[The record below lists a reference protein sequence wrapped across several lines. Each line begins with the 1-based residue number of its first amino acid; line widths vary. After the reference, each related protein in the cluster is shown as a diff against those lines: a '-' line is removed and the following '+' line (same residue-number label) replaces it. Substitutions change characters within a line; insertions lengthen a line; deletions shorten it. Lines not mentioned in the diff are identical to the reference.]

1 MTIGERI
8 KAKRK
13 EKNISVEYVAK
24 ALGVSVSTVYRY
36 EDSTIEKIPIKV
48 FDKLCQIFETS
59 ASELMGND
67 STVQKTADSEL
78 PREFENAQDAMEFM
92 LKMPTLA
99 AFGGYNPDEMSEE
112 TIVEF
117 ANIRRLYLLT
127 AYTAR
132 CHKKFCVHTNWD
144 TPCCIQNLLTILMLR
159 QKMSI
164 RMWNMKPICLPWHCF
179 VMKMNLIC
187 RLPR

>member
-13 EKNISVEYVAK
+13 EKNISVDRVAK
-24 ALGVSVSTVYRY
+24 ELGISVSTVYRY
-36 EDSTIEKIPIKV
+36 EDSTIEKIPIRV

-59 ASELMGND
+59 ASELMGNEAAD
-67 STVQKTADSEL
+67 KTPECEL
-78 PREFENAQDAMEFM
+78 PREFQNAQDAMEFM

-117 ANIRRLYLLT
+117 ANEILQQLKLVSYK
-127 AYTAR
+127 Y
-132 CHKKFCVHTNWD
+132 KK
-144 TPCCIQNLLTILMLR
+144 
-159 QKMSI
+159 
-164 RMWNMKPICLPWHCF
+164 
-179 VMKMNLIC
+179 
-187 RLPR
+187 